1 MTETNIECFSWKE
14 ETEYKNTFLWM
25 YKPQS
30 LQSLVHALMSARGSG
45 LVKKRGCLIMLD
57 LSGSD
62 KNLVQPKKLEESLK
76 TNKKAPVGV
85 SFAGPPNH
93 PFVSSRH
100 VHPDYHENENY
111 DEVGDS

>member
-85 SFAGPPNH
+85 SFAGPSSLC
-93 PFVSSRH
+93 FVCW
-100 VHPDYHENENY
+100 DFLM
-111 DEVGDS
+111 

>member
-1 MTETNIECFSWKE
+1 
-14 ETEYKNTFLWM
+14 
-25 YKPQS
+25 
-30 LQSLVHALMSARGSG
+30 
-45 LVKKRGCLIMLD
+45 MLD

>member
-1 MTETNIECFSWKE
+1 M
-14 ETEYKNTFLWM
+14 
-25 YKPQS
+25 
-30 LQSLVHALMSARGSG
+30 
-45 LVKKRGCLIMLD
+45 IMID

-62 KNLVQPKKLEESLK
+62 KNLLHPKKLEESLK

-100 VHPDYHENENY
+100 VHPDYHESENY
-111 DEVGDS
+111 DEVGDSLISEKFYVCTCSSLESFEGRQVFVSSLAADVTGAPDTFKRGEGLIWDF

>member
-1 MTETNIECFSWKE
+1 
-14 ETEYKNTFLWM
+14 
-25 YKPQS
+25 
-30 LQSLVHALMSARGSG
+30 
-45 LVKKRGCLIMLD
+45 MLD

-93 PFVSSRH
+93 PFVSSCH
-100 VHPDYHENENY
+100 VHPDYHESEDY
-111 DEVGDS
+111 EEVGVSVKFYVCTCNSQESFGEKQVFVSSLVADVTWAPAATF